1 MNSNQ
6 NILLIGAD
14 TPRARAY
21 ATSLERAGLGPV
33 EGIFYGEPSPTKQRA
48 AASEGQMLGD
58 VWVPFFDAS
67 VADVFVRND
76 WPCRWLQAEKIN
88 DKECVD
94 ALSKSGAS
102 LAVFAGR
109 GGEIVSA
116 EVLNQGVPV
125 LHMHPGRLPEQR
137 GSTIIYYSILE
148 GKSCSVS
155 ALLMDKE
162 IDAGPVVAIN
172 AYAIPTANIDVDV
185 IYDCAIR
192 ADTMVKVLQYLRLH
206 NTLPSATTSEESS
219 GRLYYVVH
227 PLLKH
232 IALLSLTNID
242 A

>member
-6 NILLIGAD
+6 RIVLIGAD

-21 ATSLERAGLGPV
+21 ATSLERSGLGPV

-48 AASEGQMLGD
+48 ASEGQLLGD
-58 VWVPFFDAS
+58 VWLPFFDAS
-67 VADVFVRND
+67 VADVFARNG

-88 DKECVD
+88 NKLCVD
-94 ALSKSGAS
+94 ALRESGAS
-102 LAVFAGR
+102 LAIFAGR

-116 EVLNQGVPV
+116 EVLDQGVPV

-148 GKSCSVS
+148 GKSCAVS

-172 AYAIPTANIDVDV
+172 AYAIPTSDVDVDV

-192 ADTMVKVLQYLRLH
+192 ADTMVKVLHHLRH
-206 NTLPSATTSEESS
+206 HRELPSATTSHESA

-232 IALLSLTNID
+232 IALLSLTNTD